1 MASNLLPFLSPLAHH
16 ADPVTPVVVSPF
28 VVAAKALAVM
38 LDSSERTI
46 RTWDAA
52 GKLPTPLRIGGGV
65 VWRVDE
71 IRAWL
76 EAGAPDRATW
86 AAMRAKRK

>member
-1 MASNLLPFLSPLAHH
+1 MADVLRFPDHNRPAAHAVGASPL
-16 ADPVTPVVVSPF
+16 

-52 GKLPTPLRIGGGV
+52 GKLPPPLRLGGGV

-76 EAGAPDRATW
+76 EAGAPDRARW
-86 AAMRAKRK
+86 AALRAKHK

>member
-1 MASNLLPFLSPLAHH
+1 VADAKRLAKLLCAGI
-16 ADPVTPVVVSPF
+16 
-28 VVAAKALAVM
+28 
-38 LDSSERTI
+38 RTV

-52 GKLPTPLRIGGGV
+52 GKLPAPVRIGGRV

-76 EAGAPDRATW
+76 AAGAPCRDEWETRRTA
-86 AAMRAKRK
+86 RK

>member
-1 MASNLLPFLSPLAHH
+1 MADVLRFPDPNRPAAHAVGVSPL
-16 ADPVTPVVVSPF
+16 

-52 GKLPTPLRIGGGV
+52 GKLPTPLRLGGGV

-71 IRAWL
+71 IRDWL
-76 EAGAPDRATW
+76 KAGAPNRAHW
-86 AAMRAKRK
+86 AAIRAKHK

>member
-1 MASNLLPFLSPLAHH
+1 MADTIPNRLPADEPPAIDRQTAVEPLVADARRLAKLLCAG
-16 ADPVTPVVVSPF
+16 V
-28 VVAAKALAVM
+28 
-38 LDSSERTI
+38 RTV

-52 GKLPTPLRIGGGV
+52 GKLPAPVRIGGRV

-76 EAGAPDRATW
+76 DAGAPDRETW
-86 AAMRAKRK
+86 AARRAARK